1 MAPPRKHQTDPIL
14 DAAREIV
21 LRRGPRAASVAAIAS
36 ASGAPVGTLYHRF
49 GSRDGLL
56 EAVWL
61 RALERFQQGALSAA
75 DAERDPLDRGEAL
88 ARSSIEFAAR
98 HRDDA
103 RLLLA
108 VRRED
113 LLDSAP
119 NDAFRRRLG
128 KINAP
133 LIAELQAIARALFG
147 RADSRSMAAVTR
159 AVVELPYSA
168 VRSYAGRPELPSW
181 LADDVAAD
189 ARLLLT
195 ARRGGA
201 PQVVSSGGG

>member
-21 LRRGPRAASVAAIAS
+21 LRRGPRAASVAAIAR

-56 EAVWL
+56 VAVWL
-61 RALERFQQGALSAA
+61 RALERFQEGALSAA
-75 DAERDPLDRGEAL
+75 GVEPDPLDRAEAL
-88 ARSSIEFAAR
+88 ARASIEFAAR

-113 LLDSAP
+113 LLDRAP
-119 NDAFRRRLG
+119 DDAFRRRLAE
-128 KINAP
+128 INAP
-133 LIAELQAIARALFG
+133 LIAELQEIARALFG

-181 LADDVAAD
+181 LADDMAAD
-189 ARLLLT
+189 ARALLM
-195 ARRGGA
+195 ARRGQA
-201 PQVVSSGGG
+201 VPVSPGGG

>member
-21 LRRGPRAASVAAIAS
+21 LRRGPRAASVAAIAR
-36 ASGAPVGTLYHRF
+36 ASGAPVGTLYNRF

-56 EAVWL
+56 AAVWL
-61 RALERFQQGALSAA
+61 RALGRFQEGALAA
-75 DAERDPLDRGEAL
+75 AGSQHDPLDRAQAL
-88 ARSSIEFAAR
+88 AASSIEFAER

-113 LLDSAP
+113 LLDRSP
-119 NDAFRRRLG
+119 DDSFRRQLAE
-128 KINAP
+128 INSP
-133 LIAELQAIARALFG
+133 LVRELQEIARALYG
-147 RADSRSMAAVTR
+147 RADARSMARVTR

-168 VRSYAGRPELPSW
+168 VGAYAARAELPRW
-181 LADDVAAD
+181 LAEDIAAD
-189 ARLLLT
+189 ARMVLE
-195 ARRGGA
+195 AGPVIRGG
-201 PQVVSSGGG
+201 G